1 MTYHTDTAFPF
12 DLEEEIAVT
21 RKELDREIAHVRAA
35 EADFDDYGVDGTPY
49 LKEISDNLA
58 DLIALAKIQDEA
70 ERGAA

>member
-35 EADFDDYGVDGTPY
+35 EADFDDYGIEGTPY
-49 LKEISDNLA
+49 LKVIADNL
-58 DLIALAKIQDEA
+58 DELIALAKIQDEA